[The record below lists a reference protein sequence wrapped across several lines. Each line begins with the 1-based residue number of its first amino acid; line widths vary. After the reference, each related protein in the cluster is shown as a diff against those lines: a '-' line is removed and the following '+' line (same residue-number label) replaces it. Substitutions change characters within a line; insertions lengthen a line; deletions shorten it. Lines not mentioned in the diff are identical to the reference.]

1 MKKPYDHGYVCHL
14 FEAVMEIVIPNT
26 LAEER
31 FENLQLEA
39 FFMRTFDILVSFAYI
54 IKYIY
59 ASLSL
64 SESVVYDN
72 NFNIFSYMTSW

>member
-31 FENLQLEA
+31 FENLQIEA
-39 FFMRTFDILVSFAYI
+39 FFMGILDLLV
-54 IKYIY
+54 
-59 ASLSL
+59 SLSL
-64 SESVVYDN
+64 LIYKGHEILLRISLSS
-72 NFNIFSYMTSW
+72 IFLEQQK